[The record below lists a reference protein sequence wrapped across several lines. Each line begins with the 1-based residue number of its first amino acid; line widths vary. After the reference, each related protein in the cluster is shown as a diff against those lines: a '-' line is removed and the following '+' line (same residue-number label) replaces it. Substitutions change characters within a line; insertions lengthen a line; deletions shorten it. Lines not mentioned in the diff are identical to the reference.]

1 MGKGIP
7 GEVLPTASELD
18 TGLQLLTLV
27 IPKWGNHQAREAHH
41 SLSHYHHLD
50 CKPNFGQPLE
60 KDQNRVHQETK
71 GFCLRGFG
79 GSRHQMWNRQVTRR
93 WQNCFPR
100 RCQLRGP
107 WVLQLGGSWCPWTS
121 RGGTIG
127 RSPTHPEEKCRE
139 SVIVTIIGSRFFYL
153 PSRAVGVAVAPGG
166 AGKQDRGGG
175 GAAEQR
181 GF

>member
-7 GEVLPTASELD
+7 GEVLPAASELD

-27 IPKWGNHQAREAHH
+27 IPKWGNHQAKEAQH

-60 KDQNRVHQETK
+60 KGQNRVHQETK

-100 RCQLRGP
+100 QCQLRGP

-127 RSPTHPEEKCRE
+127 RTPTHPEEKCRDGILLDFGFTSPVRQ
-139 SVIVTIIGSRFFYL
+139 SVIVTIIGSRIGSL
-153 PSRAVGVAVAPGG
+153 PFQSGSRELLP
-166 AGKQDRGGG
+166 
-175 GAAEQR
+175 
-181 GF
+181 